1 MQKEDAVRFTLWKI
15 KSAPDLRNLL
25 QISEIYSQTIK
36 FERRHVK
43 HLSC

>member
-1 MQKEDAVRFTLWKI
+1 MQFTLWKI

-25 QISEIYSQTIK
+25 QISEVYSETVK
-36 FERRHVK
+36 VDRRHVK